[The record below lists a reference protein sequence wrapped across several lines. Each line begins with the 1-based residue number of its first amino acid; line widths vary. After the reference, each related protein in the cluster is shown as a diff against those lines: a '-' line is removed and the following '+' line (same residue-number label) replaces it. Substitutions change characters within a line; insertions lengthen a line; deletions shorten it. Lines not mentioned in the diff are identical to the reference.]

1 MRQQHIATIGL
12 AGVMLAT
19 PADAALLD
27 WREALDVSVTSGMN
41 AILAGYRA
49 APALMLCLGALLA
62 VPVMALA
69 AAFGRWRLRRKEMLA
84 IMSRTLPAPDLGGED
99 GAALH
104 ASLEVVGRNKR
115 IEILNDMLRIGREDD
130 NDIRIRSQRVQRYHA
145 AIHREEFGV
154 YRITDLAGGTNNGLS
169 VNGKPCEEAELKDG
183 DLIALGPGRLK
194 FHAGLV

>member
-19 PADAALLD
+19 PADAASFD
-27 WREALDVSVTSGMN
+27 WRHALEISAASGIN
-41 AILAGYRA
+41 AMIAGYRA
-49 APALMLCLGALLA
+49 APALMLCLGALFA

-69 AAFGRWRLRRKEMLA
+69 ASIGRWRKRRKDVLA
-84 IMSRTLPAPDLGGED
+84 IMSRALPAPDVED

-104 ASLEVVGRNKR
+104 ASLEVVGRDKR
-115 IEILNDMLRIGREDD
+115 IEILNDMLRIGREED
-130 NDIRIRSQRVQRYHA
+130 NDIRIRSQRVHRYHA

-154 YRITDLAGGTNNGLS
+154 YRITDLAGGATNGLS